1 MSYWIAGAATVGA
14 LTDRKKPLRGAL
26 MGAGLGAG
34 GGALMGAGGM
44 GGLMGGGAA
53 AGGGAGGLLSGTAAG
68 AAGAAPTAGFGLGQP
83 LVTGSLGGSAG
94 AGAAATAAPSTG
106 LLSSVNT
113 TLSQYKPM
121 MDAAAT
127 GLSMSGAMNQEQAP
141 QMQVPEFQQMQGGAQ
156 TLAQI
161 ATPGADAQTQGAVDE
176 RMRRRQMMR
185 GGV

>member
-34 GGALMGAGGM
+34 GGALMTGGGL
-44 GGLMGGGAA
+44 GGLMGGGSA
-53 AGGGAGGLLSGTAAG
+53 AGGGAGGLLSGAGAGATAGAPG
-68 AAGAAPTAGFGLGQP
+68 AAGA
-83 LVTGSLGGSAG
+83 
-94 AGAAATAAPSTG
+94 AAPSTG

-121 MDAAAT
+121 MDAAST
-127 GLSMSGAMNQEQAP
+127 GLSMSGAMNQEQAAP
-141 QMQVPEFQQMQGGAQ
+141 MQAPEVQQMQGGSQ

-161 ATPGADAQTQGAVDE
+161 ASQGADPKMQGDVQE

>member
-34 GGALMGAGGM
+34 GGALMS
-44 GGLMGGGAA
+44 
-53 AGGGAGGLLSGTAAG
+53 GGGAGGLLGGSGATSG
-68 AAGAAPTAGFGLGQP
+68 AAAAAPWAD
-83 LVTGSLGGSAG
+83 G
-94 AGAAATAAPSTG
+94 AGAIVAPGAAPSTG

-121 MDAAAT
+121 MDAAST
-127 GLSMSGAMNQEQAP
+127 GLSMSGAMNQEQAAT
-141 QMQVPEFQQMQGGAQ
+141 MQAPEVQQMQGGSQ

-161 ATPGADAQTQGAVDE
+161 ASQGADPKMQGDVQE

>member
-34 GGALMGAGGM
+34 GGALMSGGGL
-44 GGLMGGGAA
+44 GGLMGGGSA
-53 AGGGAGGLLSGTAAG
+53 AGGGAGGLLGGSGATSG
-68 AAGAAPTAGFGLGQP
+68 AAAAAPWAD
-83 LVTGSLGGSAG
+83 G
-94 AGAAATAAPSTG
+94 AGAIVAPGTAPSTG
-106 LLSSVNT
+106 LLSSVNS

-121 MDAAAT
+121 MDAAST
-127 GLSMSGAMNQEQAP
+127 GLSMSGAMNQEQAAP
-141 QMQVPEFQQMQGGAQ
+141 MQAPEVQQMQGGSQ

-161 ATPGADAQTQGAVDE
+161 AGQGADPKMQGDVQE

>member
-34 GGALMGAGGM
+34 GGALMAGGGL
-44 GGLMGGGAA
+44 GGLMGSGSA
-53 AGGGAGGLLSGTAAG
+53 AGGGAGGLLGGSGATSG
-68 AAGAAPTAGFGLGQP
+68 AAAAAPWAD
-83 LVTGSLGGSAG
+83 G
-94 AGAAATAAPSTG
+94 AGAIVAPGAAPSTG

-121 MDAAAT
+121 MDAAST
-127 GLSMSGAMNQEQAP
+127 GLSMSGAMNQEQAAT
-141 QMQVPEFQQMQGGAQ
+141 MQAPEVQQMQGGSQ
-156 TLAQI
+156 TLAQL
-161 ATPGADAQTQGAVDE
+161 AGQDGGTAQMQAGAQDRE
-176 RMRRRQMMR
+176 RRRQMIR